1 MAADRHAPREPI
13 ELERKA
19 PSRHAIL
26 MSPKPDSNAG
36 GVERFCWLLAEIL
49 REEGWRTSIVGP
61 SRQPGRWTFRV
72 GGSPLL
78 WSISTGHAVAA
89 LDSRPDLI
97 VGNGFLGLGAPR
109 GVPRIQVFHG
119 TSAAEILAVRG
130 SLPRRDF
137 LRRLFGYWPLEA
149 FTCRAGELVVVSD
162 SAAEE
167 TARYYRR
174 RAARVIANGVDTE
187 VFKPRERSGARER
200 LGLEHDTSYAL
211 FVGRPEYRKGA
222 DLLLPAC
229 RAAGWQLLHAGARGI
244 PGASS
249 LGVLTP
255 EQLTDAYAAADCV
268 LFPTRYEACS
278 YVILEA
284 LACGTPVVTTR
295 LGWTRTLLEQLPRYD
310 ELCVQPEMSDI
321 AARLRQLADDDR
333 HELMDEVRAFVSAHN
348 SLERFREDW
357 LETIKRVTEPQVGW

>member
-1 MAADRHAPREPI
+1 
-13 ELERKA
+13 
-19 PSRHAIL
+19 
-26 MSPKPDSNAG
+26 MSPKPESNAG

-49 REEGWRTSIVGP
+49 QEQGWRTSIVGP
-61 SRQPGRWTFRV
+61 SRQPGRWTFRF

-78 WSISTGHAVAA
+78 WSVSTGRAVAA
-89 LDSRPDLI
+89 LDGHPDLI
-97 VGNGFLGLGAPR
+97 VGNGFLGVGAPR

-137 LRRLFGYWPLEA
+137 LRRLLGYWPLEA
-149 FTCRAGELVVVSD
+149 FTCRAGQLVVVSD

-167 TARYYRR
+167 TARYYRHP
-174 RAARVIANGVDTE
+174 AARVIANGVDTE
-187 VFKPRERSGARER
+187 VFQPRDRAAARER
-200 LGLEHDTSYAL
+200 LGLERDASYAL

-229 RAAGWQLLHAGARGI
+229 QAAGWQLLHAGARGI

-295 LGWTRTLLEQLPRYD
+295 LGWTRTLLERLPRY
-310 ELCVQPEMSDI
+310 EQLCVRPEVGDI
-321 AARLRQLADDDR
+321 AARLRRLADGDTDGDTR
-333 HELMDEVRAFVSAHN
+333 ELMGEVGAFVREHN
-348 SLERFREDW
+348 SLARFRADW
-357 LETIKRVTEPQVGW
+357 LETIEQVTAPPTASGGRSGPSA